1 MSLRVPNGGASRRR
15 NAQAW
20 VSKPERGNL
29 SLLRAMTALSLRC
42 GRRLSRPVLYLIV
55 SYYWLAAPATARHIR
70 RYQRR
75 ALKDQPRARDRF
87 RQLLSFATC
96 VHDRVFLLND
106 RYADFEIEVRN
117 EILLERVLARGQGCF
132 LMGAHLGSFEI
143 TRSFGVQRPQVSVA
157 MAMYAENARKI
168 SAVLAAINPRSPPSI
183 IALGNIDAMLQIRAR
198 LDAGAFVGMLADR
211 TLGDEPTVPLD
222 FLGSRAPFPLGP
234 WRAAALMRRPVLFI
248 AGLYCGGNRYRIV
261 VDEVADFSLTE
272 AAGRQQ
278 AIQAAIVRYVEILEG
293 YCRQY
298 PYNWFNFFDFW
309 HERPSTT

>member
-1 MSLRVPNGGASRRR
+1 MPSGGAPRRR
-15 NAQAW
+15 NPQAW
-20 VSKPERGNL
+20 VAKPERGSL
-29 SLLRAMTALSLRC
+29 RLLRAMTALSLRC
-42 GRRLSRPVLYLIV
+42 GRRLTRPVLFLIV
-55 SYYWLAAPATARHIR
+55 SYYWLAGPATARHIR
-70 RYQRR
+70 LYQRR
-75 ALKDQPRARDRF
+75 VLEHRPRARDRF
-87 RQLLSFATC
+87 AQLLSFASC

-106 RYADFEIEVRN
+106 RYADFEIEVHN
-117 EILLERVLARGQGCF
+117 EVLLERALAQGRGCL

-143 TRSFGVQRPQVSVA
+143 TRSFGVRRPQVAVA

-168 SAVLAAINPRSPPSI
+168 SAVLAAINPRSVPTI
-183 IALGNIDAMLQIRAR
+183 IPLGHIDAMLQIRAR

-211 TLGDEPTVPLD
+211 TLGDEPTVQLE

-248 AGLYCGGNRYRIV
+248 AGLYCGANRYRIV
-261 VDEVADFSLTE
+261 VDEVADFTGME

-278 AIQAAIVRYVEILEG
+278 AIQAAVVRYVDILQG

-309 HERPSTT
+309 HEQSSRA

>member
-1 MSLRVPNGGASRRR
+1 MHSRSVPRRR

-20 VSKPERGNL
+20 VAKPERGSL

-42 GRRLSRPVLYLIV
+42 GRRLSRLLLYLV
-55 SYYWLAAPATARHIR
+55 VCYYWLAAPATARHIR
-70 RYQRR
+70 SYQRR
-75 ALKDQPRARDRF
+75 VLRHRPRARDHF
-87 RQLLSFATC
+87 AQLLSFATC

-106 RYADFEIEVRN
+106 RFAGFELEVHN
-117 EILLERVLARGQGCF
+117 EILLQRVLAQGSGCL

-143 TRSFGVQRPQVSVA
+143 TRSFGLHRPQVAVA

-168 SAVLAAINPRSPPSI
+168 SAVLAAINPRSQLSI
-183 IALGNIDAMLQIRAR
+183 IPLGSIDAMLQIRAR

-211 TLGDEPTVPLD
+211 TLGDEPVVELD
-222 FLGSRAPFPLGP
+222 FLGSPAPFPLGP

-248 AGLYCGGNRYRIV
+248 AGLYCGANRYRIV
-261 VDEVADFSLTE
+261 IDEVADFT
-272 AAGRQQ
+272 AADRDGR
-278 AIQAAIVRYVEILEG
+278 QAAIKAAQIRYVQILEG

-309 HERPSTT
+309 HEQASTN